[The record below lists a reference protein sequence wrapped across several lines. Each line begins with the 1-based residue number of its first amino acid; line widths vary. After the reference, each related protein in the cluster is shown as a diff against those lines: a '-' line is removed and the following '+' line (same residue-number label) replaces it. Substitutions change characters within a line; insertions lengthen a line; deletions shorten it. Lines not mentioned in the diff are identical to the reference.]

1 MLSPRSKEMGAS
13 VLEVE
18 PVAREGGASLG
29 APQTIAASGGNSTSV
44 ARFLLEP
51 GPMLLKMTV
60 RSADGSVLDRWT
72 DRLAVPDYREAGVT
86 LGTPRVYRTRSL
98 LEARRFDG
106 GAEPIPTVSRHF
118 SRTDRLVIDVPWAAS
133 SGEPELSARLTNRE
147 GTALTALPLA
157 STDDGR
163 ARIVLPLVNLAPS
176 TYVVRI
182 DASAGDEH
190 TTQQVAFTV
199 SR

>member
-1 MLSPRSKEMGAS
+1 
-13 VLEVE
+13 
-18 PVAREGGASLG
+18 
-29 APQTIAASGGNSTSV
+29 
-44 ARFLLEP
+44 
-51 GPMLLKMTV
+51 MLLKLAV
-60 RSADGSVLDRWT
+60 RSADGSILDRWT

-86 LGTPRVYRTRSL
+86 LGTPRIYRTRSL
-98 LEARRFDG
+98 TEARRFDE
-106 GAEPIPTVSRHF
+106 GAEPVPTVSRQF

-133 SGEPELSARLTNRE
+133 SGQTDLIARLTNRE
-147 GTALTALPLA
+147 GTPLAALPIT
-157 STDDGR
+157 STGGGR
-163 ARIVLPLVNLAPS
+163 ARIVLQLTNLAPS